1 MTTTQIDFFN
11 SDALTSASNTASLA
25 AIKASREDIKLNHG
39 SLQLYY
45 PVFPPDKSQQ
55 LFESLL
61 QKTPWRQDTI
71 LMHGRNIAVPRLQAW
86 YGDAT
91 RFYQYSGI
99 RLKPEPWTNDLLQ
112 IKALVEEISGK
123 SFNSVLLNLYR
134 DGKDSVSWHS
144 DDEPELGLHP
154 TICSLSLG
162 NPRRFMLRQKQH
174 QLNIQ
179 SATKETKMHKAEKLT
194 LMLPHNSLLVMGGEI
209 QKYWQHAAPKTTKPV
224 GQRLNLTF
232 RQII

>member
-1 MTTTQIDFFN
+1 MNTTQIDLFN
-11 SDALTSASNTASLA
+11 PDALTSALNTASLA
-25 AIKASREDIKLNHG
+25 AIKARREDIKLNHG

-71 LMHGRNIAVPRLQAW
+71 RMHGRNIPVPRLQAW
-86 YGDAT
+86 HGDAT

-99 RLKPEPWTNDLLQ
+99 SLKPEPWTNDLLQ
-112 IKALVEEISGK
+112 IKALVEEISEK

-134 DGKDSVSWHS
+134 DGKDSVSWHN
-144 DDEPELGLHP
+144 DDEPELG
-154 TICSLSLG
+154 ICSLSLG
-162 NPRRFMLRQKQH
+162 NTRRFMLRKKQH
-174 QLNIQ
+174 QLNMQ
-179 SATKETKMHKAEKLT
+179 PATKETKKHKTEKLT

-224 GQRLNLTF
+224 GTRLNLTF

>member
-1 MTTTQIDFFN
+1 MNTTQIDLFN
-11 SDALTSASNTASLA
+11 SDGLTSALNTASLD
-25 AIKASREDIKLNHG
+25 AIKARGEDIKLSHG

-71 LMHGRNIAVPRLQAW
+71 RMHGRNIAVPRLQAW
-86 YGDAT
+86 HGDSAS
-91 RFYQYSGI
+91 FYQYSGI

-112 IKALVEEISGK
+112 IKALVEQISER

-144 DDEPELGLHP
+144 DDEPELGIHP

-162 NPRRFMLRQKQH
+162 SPRRFMLRKKQH
-174 QLNIQ
+174 QQNME
-179 SATKETKMHKAEKLT
+179 SATKETNRHKTEKLN
-194 LMLPHNSLLVMGGEI
+194 LMLPHNSLLVMGGKI
-209 QKYWQHAAPKTTKPV
+209 QEYWQHAAPKTTKPV
-224 GQRLNLTF
+224 GKRLNLTF
-232 RQII
+232 RQIV